1 MTPAAAP
8 EKMALVIVGH
18 VDHGKSTLVGRL
30 LADTGSLPQG
40 KLEMVR
46 ENCRRNA
53 KPFEYAFLLDALKDE
68 QAQGITIDTAR
79 AFFKSATREYVLID
93 APGHI
98 EFLKNMVSG
107 AARAEAALL
116 VIDAQEGIQENSKRH
131 GYLLSMLGIRQVA
144 VCVNK
149 MDLVGYRREAFDAIE
164 RDYRAFLRQIEL
176 EPAAFIPLAARE
188 GENLIAPSAKMPWY
202 QGPSVLQMLDVFK
215 KAPSIDRKP
224 FRLPVQGVYKFTES
238 EDTRRIVA
246 GRVES
251 GTLAVGDTV
260 VFLPSAK
267 QTRISSIEAFHA
279 PTARSVSAGYS
290 TGVTLAE
297 QLYVNRGDLLC
308 KVGEPLP
315 HVSSLLRVKLF
326 WMGRRPL
333 VPQRPYTLKLGTA
346 RTTVRVK
353 AIERVID
360 ATTLEVA
367 AKQEVGRHDVAQ
379 CVLHAAS
386 PIAFDAAAE
395 LEGTGRFVLV
405 DEYDIAGG
413 GIVLETIDEGP
424 AAASAPRRAAS
435 VVPTAE
441 RTGRYG
447 HQAAFVLL
455 TGQVGMDKQAVAAAL
470 ERELF
475 QRGAKTY
482 LLGLGDPLRGLT
494 ADSEQHRLERQ
505 DQVRRLGEAAH
516 LFVDAGLIVVATGSQ
531 LTDAELAVLRE
542 AIPRDRML
550 VVNLG
555 PSGFAQAVADLQLD
569 AGAAAEAS
577 AARILQLL
585 GERQILA
592 R

>member
-1 MTPAAAP
+1 MAPAAAP

-46 ENCRRNA
+46 EDCRRNA

-93 APGHI
+93 APGHV

-116 VIDAQEGIQENSKRH
+116 VIDAQEGIRENSKRH

-164 RDYRAFLRQIEL
+164 RDYRAFLTQIEL
-176 EPAAFIPLAARE
+176 APAVFLPLAARE
-188 GENLIAPSAKMPWY
+188 GENLVSPSAKMPWY
-202 QGPSVLQMLDVFK
+202 RGPSVLQMLDTFP
-215 KAPSIDRKP
+215 KAPPIDRKP
-224 FRLPVQGVYKFTES
+224 FRLPVQGVYKFTEQD
-238 EDTRRIVA
+238 DTRRIVA

-251 GTLAVGDTV
+251 GTLAVGDAV

-267 QTRISSIEAFHA
+267 RTQVLTIEAFHA
-279 PTARSVSAGYS
+279 ESPRSVSAGFS

-315 HVSSLLRVKLF
+315 RVSSRLRVKLF

-333 VPQRPYTLKLGTA
+333 VPQRPYTLRIGTA

-360 ATTLEVA
+360 ATTLDVA
-367 AKQEVGRHDVAQ
+367 AKPEVGRHDVAQ
-379 CVLHAAS
+379 CVLQTTS
-386 PIAFDAAAE
+386 PIAFDPAAE
-395 LEGTGRFVLV
+395 LEATGRFVIV
-405 DEYDIAGG
+405 DDYDIAGG
-413 GIVLETIDEGP
+413 GIILEAVEEGP
-424 AAASAPRRAAS
+424 AATPVPRQDAS
-435 VVPTAE
+435 VVPPEE

-455 TGQVGMDKQAVAAAL
+455 AGRVGMDKQAVAAAL
-470 ERELF
+470 EQRLF
-475 QRGAKTY
+475 QHGAKTY
-482 LLGLGDPLRGLT
+482 LLGMGDALRGLT
-494 ADSEQHRLERQ
+494 ADHEPHRLERQ
-505 DQVRRLGEAAH
+505 EQVRRLGETAH
-516 LFVDAGLIVVATGSQ
+516 LFVDAGLIVIATGSN
-531 LTDAELAVLRE
+531 LTDDEVAVLRE
-542 AIPRDRML
+542 VIASDRVL
-550 VVNLG
+550 VITVG
-555 PSGFAQAVADLQLD
+555 PHRFQQTAVDLQLE
-569 AGAAAEAS
+569 AGTTPEA
-577 AARILQLL
+577 AARIVQLL
-585 GERQILA
+585 SERQILT

>member
-46 ENCRRNA
+46 EDCRRNA

-424 AAASAPRRAAS
+424 TAASASRRDAS